1 MNSTINEVEIVA
13 KVVVYVADGLA
24 LVVALVDLLFFL
36 LDLTYPEQRSELID
50 KSIMSGKPKTQNGT

>member
-1 MNSTINEVEIVA
+1 MNSTINEVEIAA
-13 KVVVYVADGLA
+13 KVVVYVADGLV